1 MKKEKLI
8 NWICD
13 DYITNIKQKDWDQED
28 WHYLIEKAFK
38 LNSMTIKQLKDFKT
52 ELKEGN

>member
-13 DYITNIKQKDWDQED
+13 DFITKIKEKDWDQED

-38 LNSMTIKQLKDFKT
+38 LNSMTIKQLKDFKS

>member
-13 DYITNIKQKDWDQED
+13 DFITKIKEKDWDQED

-38 LNSMTIKQLKDFKT
+38 LDSMTIKQLKDFKT
-52 ELKEGN
+52 ELSD

>member
-8 NWICD
+8 N
-13 DYITNIKQKDWDQED
+13 WDQED

-38 LNSMTIKQLKDFKT
+38 LNSMTIKELKDFKT